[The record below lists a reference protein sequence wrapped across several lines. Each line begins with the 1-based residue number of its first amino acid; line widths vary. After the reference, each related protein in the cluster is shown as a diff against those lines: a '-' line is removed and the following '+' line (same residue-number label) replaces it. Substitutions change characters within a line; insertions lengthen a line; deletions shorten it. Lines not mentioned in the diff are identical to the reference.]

1 MLNATFIAAINH
13 LLAGEAWA
21 RDRLMPHAGKS
32 AAIHAGSLA
41 VSFAV
46 DSAGMVA
53 APPAGAEAAPA
64 EAALEVSLKPSSLLA
79 ALRGE
84 EAALR
89 NAEIRGDAEFA
100 NALMF
105 LARNLRWDFEED
117 LSRVVGDIVA
127 HRMVGDLKGLISWG
141 REAQAKLAASVG
153 EYLRDE
159 AGLVAGPRRTEG
171 FIAEVDRLRDD
182 VARLEKR
189 LSRLSGRGR
198 KQQAPGT

>member
-1 MLNATFIAAINH
+1 MLDATFIAAVNH

-21 RDRLMPHAGKS
+21 RDRLTAHAGKT
-32 AAIHAGSLA
+32 AVIRVESLA

-46 DSAGMVA
+46 DSTGMVA
-53 APPAGAEAAPA
+53 APPAGAEAVPT

-100 NALMF
+100 DALMF

-117 LSRVVGDIVA
+117 LSRVVGDIAA
-127 HRMVGDLKGLISWG
+127 HRMVNDVKGFFAWG
-141 REAQAKLAASVG
+141 REAQGKLAASVG

-159 AGLVAGPRRTEG
+159 AGLVAGPRRTES
-171 FIAEVDRLRDD
+171 FIADMDRLRDD
-182 VARLEKR
+182 VVRLEKR
-189 LSRLSGRGR
+189 LSQLSGRGH
-198 KQQAPGT
+198 KQGPGT